1 MVLFFNLIM
10 VVILTIIHQTMS
22 QEGNFASFG
31 EDAGDRRFTHSE
43 IMGERPKYV
52 KWTLPND
59 HSIQAF
65 NKARNEILVSK

>member
-1 MVLFFNLIM
+1 
-10 VVILTIIHQTMS
+10 MS